1 METIYS
7 LVTKPINQ
15 NVAIIRISGPDAF
28 KAIKNLVKDFVPKQN
43 TVLFK
48 EIEIDNKFL
57 DQALILSFIA
67 PNSFTG
73 ENVIEIQSH
82 GNMYIVEQIL
92 NELSKQDIRASEPGE
107 FMKQAFMNNKIDL
120 TQSEA
125 INTLILSENKS
136 LTERSKLN
144 LSGKQTDVI
153 NQTINKLT
161 QILAKIQISIDYPEN
176 TDLPEYSKK
185 GIKELLIKHKNEMIK
200 IISNSKSL
208 IKISK
213 GIKVALIGK
222 PNAGKSSLMNALLDE
237 ERAIVSEFQGTTRDV
252 IESSLIINDVKV
264 TLQDTAGLRETNDSI
279 EKEGIKKTMETLVKA
294 NIVIVIEEPSD
305 RIDYIN
311 LNNFKNKIIKVMN
324 KNDLEKNVDHDYI
337 SISAL
342 NKQIEPLLNKL
353 KEVIKHDLT
362 KVNIEDAMLITSNQ
376 VKKFED
382 VLNHINE
389 SIKLIE
395 DDLPIDIISLEVEQA
410 IKKLGLILGT
420 EIDQDYIT
428 NLFATFCIGK

>member
-264 TLQDTAGLRETNDSI
+264 TLQDTAGLRETNDLI

-294 NIVIVIEEPSD
+294 DIVIVIEEPSD